1 MNYMYNKA
9 AFKQALADRGFLV
22 AWIVTLVVFLAII
35 VLCIIEIRPSDLQVP
50 IRYSAFGI
58 TNIYR
63 AQWYHE
69 LAFAGFATVV
79 TAVHTLVAVRLYS
92 LKNRDIARAFLWLT
106 SVVLAIAFFI
116 FLAIFSVISI
126 VE

>member
-1 MNYMYNKA
+1 MYNKA
-9 AFKQALADRGFLV
+9 AFKQALSDRGFLV
-22 AWIVTLVVFLAII
+22 AWIVSLAIFLAII
-35 VLCIIEIRPSDLQVP
+35 ILCIVEIRPSDLQVP

-69 LAFAGFATVV
+69 LTFAGFAVLV
-79 TAVHTLVAVRLYS
+79 ASIHSLVAVRLYS

-106 SVVLAIAFFI
+106 SVVLAISFFM

>member
-1 MNYMYNKA
+1 MYNKT
-9 AFKQALADRGFLV
+9 AFKQALSDRGFLI
-22 AWIVTLVVFLAII
+22 AWIVSLVVFLAIL
-35 VLCIIEIRPSDLQVP
+35 VLCVVEIRPSDLQVP

-63 AQWYHE
+63 AQWYYE
-69 LAFAGFATVV
+69 LAFAIFAIVV
-79 TAVHTLVAVRLYS
+79 TTVHTLVAVRLYT

>member
-1 MNYMYNKA
+1 MYNKA
-9 AFKQALADRGFLV
+9 AFKQALSNRGFLI
-22 AWIVTLVVFLAII
+22 AWIVTLVVFLAIV
-35 VLCIIEIRPSDLQVP
+35 VLCVVEIRPSDLQVP

-69 LAFAGFATVV
+69 LTFVGFAVLVTVL
-79 TAVHTLVAVRLYS
+79 HSLVAVRLYN
-92 LKNRDIARAFLWLT
+92 LKNPDVARAFLWLT